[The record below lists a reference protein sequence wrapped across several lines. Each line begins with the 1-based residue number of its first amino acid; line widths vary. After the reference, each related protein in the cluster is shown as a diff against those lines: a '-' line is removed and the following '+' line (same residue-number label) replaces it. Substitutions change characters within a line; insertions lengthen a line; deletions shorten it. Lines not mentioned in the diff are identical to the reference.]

1 MSAPNFPPSPEGGGV
16 NWVAKLAADFI
27 NTWKQNVETNK
38 PVELEYQSNVLTQL
52 LAGMWVMGLGFKTR
66 ATHYHKHL

>member
-1 MSAPNFPPSPEGGGV
+1 VGV

-52 LAGMWVMGLGFKTR
+52 LARVWALGLGFKTR
-66 ATHYHKHL
+66 VAH